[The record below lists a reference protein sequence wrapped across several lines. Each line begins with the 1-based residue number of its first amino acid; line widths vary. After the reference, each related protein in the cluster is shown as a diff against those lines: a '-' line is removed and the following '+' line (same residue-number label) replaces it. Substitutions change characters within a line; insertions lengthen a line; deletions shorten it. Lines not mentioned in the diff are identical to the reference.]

1 MPIYEYKCQECDHV
15 FEDMVLSSK
24 DPGPDKCPKCSA
36 PNVSRLIS
44 GTNFQLKGGGW
55 FHSDYGKKTSAPS
68 RDDAPAGSGEPA
80 KSVPS
85 DAAATSPVA
94 KETKKAPSETPKA
107 PPASSESASGT

>member
-24 DPGPDKCPKCSA
+24 DSGPDKCPKCGA

-55 FHSDYGKKTSAPS
+55 FHSDYGKKGSTSVSDTSSATK
-68 RDDAPAGSGEPA
+68 GSVESSA
-80 KSVPS
+80 PS
-85 DAAATSPVA
+85 DAATTVA
-94 KETKKAPSETPKA
+94 KETKAVPSENSKAAQAPSESKPST
-107 PPASSESASGT
+107 